1 MSRTDRWVLSL
12 PAVLLVTALLLLS
25 GPLLENSSSAEA
37 PQSGATVEQMMAGLS
52 DEQVR
57 QLLIDE
63 LKKEALP
70 ADAASQ
76 QMKGPAFFL
85 DRLLKLLSSGQ
96 EDSRNE
102 VKALFSFLPT
112 VGPDL
117 YRVFV
122 KL

>member
-1 MSRTDRWVLSL
+1 ML
-12 PAVLLVTALLLLS
+12 
-25 GPLLENSSSAEA
+25 AE
-37 PQSGATVEQMMAGLS
+37 LS

-63 LKKEALP
+63 LKKDIEAEEVDP
-70 ADAASQ
+70 Q

-85 DRLLKLLSSGQ
+85 ARLLNLMTRGHDDNTDEVRNLFGAI
-96 EDSRNE
+96 DSM
-102 VKALFSFLPT
+102 
-112 VGPDL
+112 GPDL